1 MGTILKYALIG
12 GAGYGIH
19 RVCTAISGAFAVCFG
34 VLLVICVVFLIG
46 GLFDFEYDDVTI
58 HNLLA
63 LIGGVCA
70 LGIIG
75 MALSGQWFGA
85 LIALC
90 VVLGVMGVCKPTVT
104 AFLDRWDTPDR
115 RFQERLESGCD
126 TYYLYSKV
134 DGYCH
139 FNHQYHEDSWRLP
152 RSGYVETMVPMDTD
166 YVNTE
171 GLLNPP
177 PKPIRGALE
186 NIARLK
192 AATTPKAASAAPATV
207 VTPEAPKRSFF
218 DDVIHNVTRPLP
230 WIFMVSFSALAICLE
245 HRTNPLHARPR
256 NPHWSLRH
264 TLGWLRDGRPP
275 ASTRSE
281 PNSRLPLGGGHCP
294 TTFFCPEFIAI

>member
-139 FNHQYHEDSWRLP
+139 FNHQYHEELVASAQEWLCGDDGANGHRLCE
-152 RSGYVETMVPMDTD
+152 Y
-166 YVNTE
+166 
-171 GLLNPP
+171 
-177 PKPIRGALE
+177 RGASQ
-186 NIARLK
+186 
-192 AATTPKAASAAPATV
+192 SAAETDSGCA
-207 VTPEAPKRSFF
+207 
-218 DDVIHNVTRPLP
+218 
-230 WIFMVSFSALAICLE
+230 
-245 HRTNPLHARPR
+245 
-256 NPHWSLRH
+256 
-264 TLGWLRDGRPP
+264 
-275 ASTRSE
+275 
-281 PNSRLPLGGGHCP
+281 
-294 TTFFCPEFIAI
+294 